1 MFDKTTE
8 NKNKIFELYSENQEL
23 VLLDKLSHE
32 FQNFRRGFRGKLDHT
47 YVLSPA
53 ASDMFPVTIHNGKP
67 IMGVPDQLF
76 EIFLDIRWYVVNI
89 LEGMNSLYLT
99 FEIGVAPKK
108 HPASLRVYKRKLLTE
123 AVSRYK
129 RMGFV
134 RINNKGEALGFD
146 ALNYFEK
153 PIAVKKHIDWEY

>member
-8 NKNKIFELYSENQEL
+8 NKNKIFELYPENQEL

-32 FQNFRRGFRGKLDHT
+32 FQNFRSGFRGKLDHT

-99 FEIGVAPKK
+99 FEIGVAPKNI
-108 HPASLRVYKRKLLTE
+108 LLPYAFTKE
-123 AVSRYK
+123 N
-129 RMGFV
+129 F
-134 RINNKGEALGFD
+134 L
-146 ALNYFEK
+146 LK
-153 PIAVKKHIDWEY
+153 PLVDIKEWDLSE